1 MLNIELTINQAEVT
15 KAAIERMVK
24 ALRNACGEAM
34 SSEMKRVYGEEI
46 SRLEL
51 ALRKFEEVLA

>member
-24 ALRNACGEAM
+24 TLRNACCEAM
-34 SSEMKRVYGEEI
+34 SNEMKRVYGEEI

>member
-24 ALRNACGEAM
+24 ALHHECGEAM
-34 SSEMKRVYGEEI
+34 SNEMKRVYGEEI

>member
-24 ALRNACGEAM
+24 ELRNACGEAM
-34 SSEMKRVYGEEI
+34 SNEMKRVYGEEI